1 MVSDEQITR
10 RLTALRKK
18 HGTVYAPL
26 KYFRGLDKLSDVD
39 ARYIR
44 IVGSR
49 DGASYKPFATD
60 KGVKTKTSSYTK
72 SFYKVYPGA
81 TSLKSKSEVTGIPL
95 SILQEVYRKGVA
107 AWRTGHRPGATKE
120 QWGYAR
126 VHSFIMMGKTAST
139 ADAYLVDKALS
150 KMTQKNKRQWLSR
163 R

>member
-1 MVSDEQITR
+1 MLTDAQISR

-18 HGTVYAPL
+18 HGKVYAPL

-39 ARYIR
+39 TRYIR
-44 IVGSR
+44 IVGSK
-49 DGASYKPFATD
+49 DGASYKPFKTD
-60 KGVKTKTSSYTK
+60 KDVKTRTSSYTK
-72 SFYKVYPGA
+72 SFYKEYPGA
-81 TSLKSKSEVTGIPL
+81 TSLKSKSEVTGIPIR
-95 SILQEVYRKGVA
+95 ILQEVYRKGVA

-139 ADAYLVDKALS
+139 ADAYLVDKALG
-150 KMTQKNKRQWLSR
+150 KMSEKNKRKWLSR